1 MVDKEEGM
9 KRYETSTIS
18 TNEKVLMLEKMGT
31 VVEITGGTARVM
43 VMDGDIVRIIEVP
56 TSFWVELKEVS

>member
-1 MVDKEEGM
+1 M